1 MLVSENSSS
10 NPSPDTPIVELAGAV
25 SSLQTPELVL
35 LENVQW
41 TIRKGDYWVVGGPP
55 GAGKSDLL
63 ATAAGLIRPA
73 RGSHRLFGQDLTR
86 LHEEERVRLQ
96 LRVGVVFGLGGRL
109 FTHLTVA
116 ENLALPL
123 CYHQDCALADATTRV
138 NQVLEAMSLSH
149 VRDHR
154 PAQLDRNLQQRAAL
168 ARSLVLS
175 PEALFLDSALVG
187 TGPREVRWWLEFLEM
202 LRRGHP
208 LLEGR
213 PLTLVVG
220 TSELQHWSEHG
231 SQFALVQR
239 RQFVAAPS
247 REDLTRQSDLAL
259 RELLPAAWL
268 KT

>member
-1 MLVSENSSS
+1 MSENTSS
-10 NPSPDTPIVELAGAV
+10 NPSPKEPIVELDGAIA
-25 SSLQTPELVL
+25 SLQTPELVVV
-35 LENVQW
+35 ENVQW
-41 TIRKGDYWVVGGPP
+41 TIRQGDYWVIGGPP

-73 RGSHRLFGQDLTR
+73 RGSHRLFGEDLR
-86 LHEEERVRLQ
+86 HLHEEERVRFQ

-116 ENLALPL
+116 ENLALPF
-123 CYHQDCALADATTRV
+123 CYHRDCALADATTRV
-138 NQVLEAMSLSH
+138 NQVLDTMGLSH
-149 VRDHR
+149 VQDHR

-168 ARSLVLS
+168 ARSLVLA

-187 TGPREVRWWLEFLEM
+187 TGPREVRWWLDFLET

-231 SQFALVQR
+231 SQFGLVQR
-239 RQFVAAPS
+239 RQFVTAPS
-247 REDLTRQSDLAL
+247 RGALARQGDLAL